1 MGQDKNVS
9 TETWLKYCQSALRNF
24 FHQETAGGIV
34 LLLCAVLAMVFANTG
49 VSGVYERILDYPLG
63 IGPYSMTVLEWIN
76 DGLMAVFFFVVG
88 MEIKTEFLF
97 GELRKP
103 SATLLPVVGA
113 LGGMAVP
120 ALIYALINYG
130 GPYMRGCGVP
140 VATDIAFSLGVLT
153 FAASKAPRSIAVFLV
168 TLAVADDLG
177 GIVVIALFYNSDLN
191 WMMLGLSAAVIAVLY
206 AFCKKQVHSMPLY
219 IVGGLFLWYLFRG
232 AGIHPTIAGVIL
244 GFCIPAA
251 RTADTMKEGLLYKL
265 YTWLTPWSSFG
276 IMPLFALSNAGI
288 ALSFANFSHVFSPI
302 GLGILLG
309 LCIGK
314 PIGIFLTAF
323 TLIKLHIVD
332 MPAGAKFRHFAGV
345 GILGGIGFTV
355 SLFIASLAFT
365 DPGDLM
371 VAKTAIVC
379 ASVIASVVGTLVF
392 KVILHK
398 DAEENENNHH
408 NAAGH
413 MAEASLRE
421 PA

>member
-9 TETWLKYCQSALRNF
+9 TENGLKNALRNF
-24 FHQETAGGIV
+24 FQQPTAGGIV
-34 LLLCAVLAMVFANTG
+34 LLLCAVLAMVLAN
-49 VSGVYERILDYPLG
+49 SGASGTYEHILEYPIALG
-63 IGPYSMTVLEWIN
+63 PLSMTVLEWIN

-103 SATLLPVVGA
+103 SATLLPVIGA
-113 LGGMAVP
+113 LGGMAMP
-120 ALIYALINYG
+120 ALIYGLINYG

-153 FAASKAPRSIAVFLV
+153 FAASNAPRSIAVFLV

-177 GIVVIALFYNSDLN
+177 GIIVIALFYNSDIN
-191 WMMLGLSAAVIAVLY
+191 WMMLGISAAVIAALY
-206 AFCKKQVHSMPLY
+206 TLCKKKVHFLPIYVL
-219 IVGGLFLWYLFRG
+219 GGLVLWYLFRE

-251 RTADTMKEGLLYKL
+251 DSAVTMKEGVLYKL
-265 YTWLTPWSSFG
+265 YNGLTPWSSFG

-288 ALSFANFSHVFSPI
+288 ALSFENFSHLSSPI
-302 GLGILLG
+302 GLGILFG
-309 LCIGK
+309 LCLGK
-314 PIGIFLTAF
+314 PIGIFMSAF

-332 MPAGAKFRHFAGV
+332 MPNGANFRDILGA

-371 VAKTAIVC
+371 IAKTAIVC
-379 ASVIASVVGTLVF
+379 ASAIASIAGSLAF
-392 KVILHK
+392 KVILHE
-398 DAEENENNHH
+398 DAVEKAH
-408 NAAGH
+408 AQ
-413 MAEASLRE
+413 ASSSSGSSVRE
-421 PA
+421 TA